1 VRPDLNWD
9 KPGALAKGDIDPGAF
24 RRLPLHAG
32 ERRYADPSWAFLP
45 ERHAGGRLMGWPR
58 LSVGAGAILNSVIK
72 PFILLQ
78 FGLLTDSRIAG
89 FREQRHVI
97 S

>member
-24 RRLPLHAG
+24 RLLPLHAG

-72 PFILLQ
+72 RTIHPVTVWLV
-78 FGLLTDSRIAG
+78 D
-89 FREQRHVI
+89 
-97 S
+97 